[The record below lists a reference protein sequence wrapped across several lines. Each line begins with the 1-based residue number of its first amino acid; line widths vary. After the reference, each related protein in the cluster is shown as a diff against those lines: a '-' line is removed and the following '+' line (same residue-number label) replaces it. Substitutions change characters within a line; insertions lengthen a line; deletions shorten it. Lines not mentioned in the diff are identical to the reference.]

1 METGEAANGS
11 QHILYPRLICSTVNL
26 DRANRVCAATGTAK
40 KFSVRYRLHR
50 MMVDM
55 NYGNRNTS
63 GYNKERINWDD
74 SFKITASGHIAPAL
88 PLQPKILLQTSSCLI
103 IIIILL
109 HIFTVEQSL
118 VYMMNITVLT
128 LILILLTIPVL
139 ISI

>member
-1 METGEAANGS
+1 
-11 QHILYPRLICSTVNL
+11 
-26 DRANRVCAATGTAK
+26 
-40 KFSVRYRLHR
+40 
-50 MMVDM
+50 M

-63 GYNKERINWDD
+63 GYNRERINWDD

-118 VYMMNITVLT
+118 VYMMNIINIDIDIINNTGININIIQYYYYLFCAKVASSLHSLSSFYNGQLWHACGQKTVGNSQP
-128 LILILLTIPVL
+128 LIKNFAD
-139 ISI
+139 